1 MPDEELSRYAKELK
15 NKERRREG
23 QNQYTE
29 PTNGEP
35 ITKEKKDAVEES
47 DKKSSRYIYIS
58 VNKQLTVML
67 LFFGVVGIY
76 GFLTKPDFF
85 SYFALIGLLAMI
97 IGWKQVKIRLQSQAF
112 SKPFFYFILILL
124 IHWSYKLLN
133 LLYKRYLAQ

>member
-67 LFFGVVGIY
+67 LYFGVFGIY
-76 GFLTKPDFF
+76 GFLTEPNFF
-85 SYFALIGLLAMI
+85 SYSSLISLLVMI
-97 IGWKQVKIRLQSQAF
+97 IGWKYVKIRLQSQKF
-112 SKPFFYFILILL
+112 SKLLFYLIFISLIEWIDKL
-124 IHWSYKLLN
+124 ID
-133 LLYKRYLAQ
+133 LLYKRYLGQ